1 MVPSRLASWTLVRAA
16 ERAYS
21 KLAASRSQDRCR
33 SSKSSFWRG
42 RSPGEPENLW
52 RWRMRGGGGG
62 GQMLTN
68 VTSDWQCSSR
78 GESGGFYELVSVDIR
93 PPSSLPTF
101 SGTDLLHLSHLGS
114 GLLEV
119 SLEPLVLGLHP
130 LLVSHQHGQL
140 LPRRGY
146 VQRLHDGRHIGTR
159 VRASAG
165 FLTLTRQGGGGG
177 RRTLLLL
184 PVVDA
189 GDMSLTLQSVL
200 EQAALY
206 H

>member
-52 RWRMRGGGGG
+52 RGG

-93 PPSSLPTF
+93 PPPPPPSQISLELTSCTSAILALVSLRCLWSRLCWASILCLSATSRASSSRDEATSSGSMMGDISAPESGLVQGSSL
-101 SGTDLLHLSHLGS
+101 
-114 GLLEV
+114 
-119 SLEPLVLGLHP
+119 
-130 LLVSHQHGQL
+130 
-140 LPRRGY
+140 
-146 VQRLHDGRHIGTR
+146 
-159 VRASAG
+159 
-165 FLTLTRQGGGGG
+165 
-177 RRTLLLL
+177 
-184 PVVDA
+184 
-189 GDMSLTLQSVL
+189 
-200 EQAALY
+200 
-206 H
+206 